1 MARAEQEKLD
11 KIRDAATLMCAE
23 SFIVITPHAIV
34 EYNPNNTILQE
45 MSDQIHKMA
54 VSYGIITD
62 SETTN

>member
-11 KIRDAATLMCAE
+11 RIRDAATLMCE
-23 SFIVITPHAIV
+23 DSFIVVTPHAIV

-45 MSDQIHKMA
+45 MSEQIHMLA
-54 VSYGIITD
+54 VAYGILGD